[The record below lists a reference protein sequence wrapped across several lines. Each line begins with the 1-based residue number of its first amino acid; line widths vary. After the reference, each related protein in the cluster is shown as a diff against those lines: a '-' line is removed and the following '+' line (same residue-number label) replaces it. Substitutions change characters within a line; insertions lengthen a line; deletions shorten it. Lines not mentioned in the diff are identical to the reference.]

1 LYKEEVIMEDGPI
14 FIGGLAYSGK
24 TPLRLMLSSHPNLVL
39 TRRTRMWTRFYNRY
53 GDLGDSDN
61 FDRCLAAMLQHKPM
75 QALEPDPDRIRREFW
90 QGPPTYGRLFALF
103 HEHHAERLGKARWGD
118 QLGLVERYADPIF
131 SAYPAARMIHM
142 IRDPRHRYEASMT
155 RSRHRRG
162 KVGWVTAGWLH
173 SVSLAQ
179 RNKQRYPDRY
189 KIVRYETLVSQP
201 EETLSEILGFIG
213 EELVPAAAMSEEIQ
227 RYLEEKGSRATNGPG
242 WGRAV
247 TVSGNGSPRAM
258 SKREVVFTQT
268 YARRELHA
276 FEYPLESI
284 RFSAR
289 DLLLFYLVDW
299 PVNCAGVVAWHTMRF
314 KRFAEG

>member
-1 LYKEEVIMEDGPI
+1 MDDGPI

-53 GDLGDSDN
+53 GDLGQPDN
-61 FDRCLAAMLQHKPM
+61 FDRCLAAMLLHKPM

-90 QGPPTYGRLFALF
+90 QGPPTYARLFALF

-131 SAYPAARMIHM
+131 SAYPTARMIHM
-142 IRDPRHRYEASMT
+142 IRDPRHRYEVSMT

-173 SVSLAQ
+173 SVALAQ
-179 RNKQRYPDRY
+179 RNKQRYPARY

-201 EETLSEILGFIG
+201 EETLGEILAFLG
-213 EELVPAAAMSEEIQ
+213 EESVPAAAMSAEIKG
-227 RYLEEKGSRATNGPG
+227 YLEEKGSRATNGPG
-242 WGRAV
+242 RGRAV
-247 TVSGNGSPRAM
+247 TVSGNGDPKAM
-258 SKREVVFTQT
+258 SKREVAFTQT

-276 FEYPLESI
+276 LDYPLESI

-289 DLLLFYLVDW
+289 DRLLFCLIDW
-299 PVNCAGVVAWHTMRF
+299 PVNWAGVVAWHTLRF
-314 KRFAEG
+314 KRFARS